1 MMVIPTGCA
10 VFAEIV
16 QGIITGFMNVTAEG
30 WSDLNFDNEASIIM
44 GLMFILGSFICG
56 YGAEMSEDKSK
67 AQE

>member
-1 MMVIPTGCA
+1 MMMVIPTGCA
-10 VFAEIV
+10 VFSEIV

-44 GLMFILGSFICG
+44 
-56 YGAEMSEDKSK
+56 